1 MKFVSQFFVRRLVR
15 SIRAILRRI
24 LPVACLV
31 AGLGFKD
38 ATDAPKEPPLVLP
51 TLVVIGFRIPTS
63 WLEVSWEC
71 NGPLPYNKVK
81 RAWLSKVGHG
91 TPAEKVGMKVGDRLL
106 AIGSEPVESMSGE
119 RLRSILEFER
129 DPGSKE
135 RFAIQTP
142 GTEKRIVVIQFDVA
156 PGSVKVR

>member
-1 MKFVSQFFVRRLVR
+1 MLGSQ
-15 SIRAILRRI
+15 IGRASRNHLKKL
-24 LPVACLV
+24 LPIACLFGV
-31 AGLGFKD
+31 VVLGAAPD
-38 ATDAPKEPPLVLP
+38 ASKEPTLVLP